1 MLAPKR
7 NVLKISFSSI
17 PENIRQIE
25 PFLNECSCNC
35 PIQEERYKDI
45 LLVLTEAVNNGIRHG
60 NSLNP
65 QKNVTVEFHNDAR
78 AFHFKVSDEG
88 SGFNPQGVADPTQG
102 PNLAEP
108 NGRGVFLM
116 HALSD
121 QVKYTNNGRSVNLKF
136 RY

>member
-1 MLAPKR
+1 MLAPKQR
-7 NVLKISFSSI
+7 ELKITFSSV

-25 PFLNECSCNC
+25 PFLSKCRCDFH
-35 PIQEERYKDI
+35 IKEERYKDI

-60 NSLNP
+60 NSSNP
-65 QKNVTVEFHNDAR
+65 QKKVTVEFHNDAR
-78 AFHFKVSDEG
+78 AFHFRVSDEG
-88 SGFNPQGVADPTQG
+88 NGFNPQRIADPTQG
-102 PNLAEP
+102 PNLSEP

-121 QVKYTNNGRSVNLKF
+121 QVQYTNNGRSVNLKF